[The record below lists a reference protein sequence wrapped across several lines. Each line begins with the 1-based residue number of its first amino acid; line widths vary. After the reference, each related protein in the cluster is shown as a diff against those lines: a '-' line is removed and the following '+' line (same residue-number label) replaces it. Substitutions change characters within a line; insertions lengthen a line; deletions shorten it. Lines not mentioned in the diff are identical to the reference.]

1 MHDQG
6 YVSGCYSPNVEKLE
20 AGLLT
25 ETKKFLQSGG
35 PDSPSAGVSTNVTPL
50 KDL

>member
-1 MHDQG
+1 MRNQG
-6 YVSGCYSPNVEKLE
+6 FVSGCSSPNVGKPE

-25 ETKKFLQSGG
+25 ETKKFLQSGDAG
-35 PDSPSAGVSTNVTPL
+35 SPSARVSTIMTPL

>member
-6 YVSGCYSPNVEKLE
+6 FVSGCSFPNVGKLE

-25 ETKKFLQSGG
+25 ETNNFLQSGDAG
-35 PDSPSAGVSTNVTPL
+35 SPSARVSTIMTPL
-50 KDL
+50 KDS